1 MLLNIELAHKLV
13 FYSLFFLLFVATAVF
28 IERLLYF
35 FFTFPAEKKLLR
47 KEIEEQDE
55 LTAEALYHSYAA
67 KTEKGKGA
75 LMFVITAAPLL
86 GLLGTVLGIMN
97 SFSTMAEK
105 GVSDIAEVSK
115 GIAFA
120 LEATAL
126 GIAVSILAL
135 FYYYV
140 VNALAKKAKEELKR
154 VVLQGLK
161 ISRGGG

>member
-1 MLLNIELAHKLV
+1 VLLSVELAHRLV
-13 FYSLFFLLFVATAVF
+13 LYSLFFLLFVATVVF

-47 KEIEEQDE
+47 KEVEELDE

-67 KTEKGKGA
+67 KTERGKGV
-75 LMFVITAAPLL
+75 LMFVITASPLL

-105 GVSDIAEVSK
+105 GISDIAEVSR

-126 GIAVSILAL
+126 GITVSIVAL
-135 FYYYV
+135 LYYYIISG
-140 VNALAKKAKEELKR
+140 LARRAKEELKR
-154 VVLQGLK
+154 IILESLK
-161 ISRGGG
+161 YKREA

>member
-1 MLLNIELAHKLV
+1 MLLSVELAHRLV
-13 FYSLFFLLFVATAVF
+13 LYSLFFLLFVATVVF

-47 KEIEEQDE
+47 KEVEELDE

-67 KTEKGKGA
+67 KTERGKGV
-75 LMFVITAAPLL
+75 LMFVITASPLL

-105 GVSDIAEVSK
+105 GISDIAEVSR

-126 GIAVSILAL
+126 GITVSIVAL
-135 FYYYV
+135 LYYYIISG
-140 VNALAKKAKEELKR
+140 LARRAKEELKR
-154 VVLQGLK
+154 IILESLK
-161 ISRGGG
+161 YKREA

>member
-1 MLLNIELAHKLV
+1 VLLNVELAHKLV
-13 FYSLFFLLFVATAVF
+13 LYSLFFLLFVATAVF

-47 KEIEEQDE
+47 KEVEEQDE

-67 KTEKGKGA
+67 KTERGKGV
-75 LMFVITAAPLL
+75 LMFVITASPLL

-105 GVSDIAEVSK
+105 GISDIAEVSK

-126 GIAVSILAL
+126 GITVSIIAL
-135 FYYYV
+135 FYYYTL
-140 VNALAKKAKEELKR
+140 NGLAKRAKEELKR
-154 VVLQGLK
+154 IVLESLK
-161 ISRGGG
+161 YKREA

>member
-1 MLLNIELAHKLV
+1 VLLNVELAHKLV
-13 FYSLFFLLFVATAVF
+13 LYSLFFFLFVATAVF

-47 KEIEEQDE
+47 KEIEGQDE

-67 KTEKGKGA
+67 KTERGKGV
-75 LMFVITAAPLL
+75 LMFVITASPLL

-126 GIAVSILAL
+126 GITVSIIAL
-135 FYYYV
+135 FYYYA
-140 VNALAKKAKEELKR
+140 VNGLAKRAKEELKR
-154 VVLQGLK
+154 VVLESLK
-161 ISRGGG
+161 YGREA